1 MIDTSKI
8 IELIQNNIWLAPLL
22 SMLAGFITSFTPCCL
37 FSIPL
42 VIGYVDGIGEKKP
55 KRAFLLSLTFA
66 AGTAVTFIVLG
77 VLAATAGLFLNHL
90 SDFWHIVSGIA
101 LILIAFKVWEVF
113 PGKHHHAPPPKRKG
127 FMGAFLAG
135 IAGGLFSTPCSAP
148 ILVAILA
155 LISGSGK
162 FFLGILLMI
171 AYSFGHNILVLIAG
185 TSAGFVSNL
194 KSSGKY
200 KVLSNILKFL
210 MGALIFFIG
219 VILLWHSLE

>member
-8 IELIQNNIWLAPLL
+8 IELLQNNIWLAPLL

-42 VIGYVDGIGEKKP
+42 VIGYVDGIGEKNP
-55 KRAFLLSLTFA
+55 KRAFLLSLTFS
-66 AGTAVTFIVLG
+66 AGSAVTFIILG
-77 VLAATAGLFLNHL
+77 ILAATMGLFLNHL
-90 SDFWHIVSGIA
+90 PDIWHMILGII

-113 PGKHHHAPPPKRKG
+113 PSKHHHAHYPERKG
-127 FMGAFLAG
+127 FIGAFLAG

-162 FFLGILLMI
+162 FILVILLMI
-171 AYSFGHNILVLIAG
+171 AYSAGHNILVLFAG
-185 TSAGFVSNL
+185 TSTGFVSKL

-200 KVLSNILKFL
+200 KTLSYILKFL

-219 VILLWHSLE
+219 IILIRHTFE